1 MQARKRKA
9 QGCSSCAKTAKDLW
23 KWKLSISKIKVI
35 LSLSSGNRTYA
46 HCSLESTQ
54 RGLKWCLIP
63 KLGTYWLLSMKA
75 HGMCTALLFSQ
86 REFGPVNSLRKEAIS
101 QWNSTGTPTRQ
112 VVELCRPSACSGH
125 YLPNPLLG
133 KKNIRIEVFCNS
145 LCCSYF
151 RWKTWNFYPTAALC
165 LAVWSLCRLQ
175 LCWQGWP
182 SNKAQINGTE
192 GWTGAVITQTFPA

>member
-1 MQARKRKA
+1 MKVEYQQNK
-9 QGCSSCAKTAKDLW
+9 SYSIFVLW
-23 KWKLSISKIKVI
+23 EPYTCPLFIRIHPAWTKVVHWLS
-35 LSLSSGNRTYA
+35 
-46 HCSLESTQ
+46 
-54 RGLKWCLIP
+54 LIP